1 MGTIPIPENEN
12 QRLKVLRGYGLLDSL
27 TEAEFDRITEL
38 ASIVCDVP
46 ISLVSLIDEK
56 RQWFKSEHGLGVK
69 ETPRELAF
77 CGHAIMGEGVF
88 EVQDALKDERFE
100 KNELVTGYPH
110 IRFYAGQPLIDPNG
124 FALGTLCVI
133 DKKPKQLTAAQKKAL
148 ELMSQQV
155 MVLITERRQK
165 QELESFEKLFQL
177 SNDLI
182 CIANQEGFFIKVNP
196 SFEKLLGWDTQ
207 WLLKTSY
214 FDLIHPDDIQPTKE
228 ALAKLA
234 NGQTTITLQHRA
246 KTADGGY
253 RMVEWTAAPEPL
265 TGEVFAIG
273 RDVTALMAKEHQ
285 LAASEERLRVFFENS
300 QGLMCT
306 HDLAGNFLSVN
317 TAGATI
323 LGYSTEELLSR
334 SLFDIIPKERHPY
347 LNGYLAEIKE
357 KGKSTG
363 QLITRHKNGSTL
375 IWMYNNVLESS
386 QGPGHEYV
394 IGNAIDIT
402 EKYYLENDLRRT
414 KQMLEQT
421 NKVARVGGWEADIV
435 KQKVYWTAVTKELH
449 GVAEDFE
456 PDLTNMSGFY
466 KEGESR
472 FKIKKALHQIITHGI
487 PLNLE
492 LQVVHQ
498 NGYETWVRVMANA
511 EFENGVCKRVF
522 GSFQDIDERK
532 RAELALA
539 ASRKLLNDVL
549 QAASGVSII
558 ATDKQGLITVFN
570 TGAENLLGYTADEM
584 VGKQTPAII
593 HLEEEVVLRGK
604 QLTEELGRTV
614 QGFNVF
620 NARLDTQITEEG
632 EWTFITKSG
641 QRRIVS
647 LVVTA
652 IRNTENNMTGYL
664 GIATDI
670 TERKNIETALFTE
683 KARLSAFVEHAP
695 AAVAMLDKNMV
706 FIAASNRWVEDYEL
720 AGRQI
725 AGVSYYDMFPHVSEK
740 RKARHQRVL
749 QGAVEKM
756 EIDHYSN
763 EKTGKKIYINW
774 EMRPWYQFDGEI
786 GGIMISTQDITNII
800 SQQEELKAAKLL
812 AEQASMAKSEFLANM
827 SHEIRT
833 PLNGVIGFTDL
844 VLKTKLNETQ
854 QQYLTIVNHSANAL
868 LGIIND
874 ILDFSKIEAGKLE
887 LDIEKSDLYEMC
899 CQATDII
906 TYQVQTK
913 GLEMLLNIAPDL
925 PRHIWVDHV
934 RLKQI
939 IINLL
944 GNAAKFTEKGEIEL
958 KIEALA
964 QKDDQTT
971 IRFAVRDTGIGIKT
985 EKQSKIFEA
994 FSQEDGSTTKKYGG
1008 TGLGLTISNRL
1019 LGLMGSKLQLI
1030 SEPGRGSTFYFDV
1043 DVKAE
1048 QGDTIDWGNIEH
1060 IKNVLIVDDN
1070 DNNRLI
1076 LEQMLLLKN
1085 IHTVS
1090 AKNGFEALQFLAE
1103 GAKFDVILMDYHMPF
1118 MDGLETIKKIRGAFY
1133 QSSIDQPIMLLHSS
1147 SDDGTIIKTCDDLQV
1162 SHRLVKPIKMQ
1173 DLYNALSSLFVKV
1186 KPAMPDSV
1194 TNNAEMITTD
1204 PITVLVA
1211 EDNMVNMLLVKTFV
1225 ERIAP
1230 NAIILEAKNGL
1241 EAVAYC
1247 TNTWPNLVFMD
1258 VQMPEMNGYDATSK
1272 IRAMETSGHLP
1283 IIALTA
1289 GTVKGEREKCLAVGM
1304 DDFVVKPVV
1313 EDTIALVLRKWIG
1326 NGAEVAVVANEAAN
1340 GSEEAHYDLN
1350 KIKAFFGEDEEVVTS
1365 FVAIVKEEL
1374 VASKQALQTGFDNKD
1389 LAALKAS
1396 GHKLYGTAATAGMQ
1410 VLSQIAHDLEHAPTF
1425 VEDEM
1430 AKLLTTAKAEIALV
1444 LGLMNK

>member
-1 MGTIPIPENEN
+1 MATIPIPENEN
-12 QRLKVLRGYGLLDSL
+12 QRLKALKGYGLLDTL
-27 TEAEFDRITEL
+27 TEAEFDRVTQL

-46 ISLVSLIDEK
+46 IALVSLIDEN
-56 RQWFKSEHGLGVK
+56 RQWFKSEYGLGVK

-77 CGHAIMGEGVF
+77 CGYAIMGESVF
-88 EVQDALKDERFE
+88 EVEDALKDERFE
-100 KNELVTGYPH
+100 KNDLVTGYPH

-133 DKKPKQLTAAQKKAL
+133 DRKPKQLTEAQKKVL
-148 ELMSQQV
+148 ELMSQQI
-155 MVLITERRQK
+155 MALITERRQK

-182 CIANQEGFFIKVNP
+182 CIAGQDGFFIKVNP
-196 SFEKLLGWDTQ
+196 SFEKMLGWDTQ
-207 WLLKTSY
+207 WLLNTSF
-214 FDLIHPDDIQPTKE
+214 FDLIHPNDLQLTKD
-228 ALAKLA
+228 ALAQLA
-234 NGQTTITLQHRA
+234 TGQNAVTLQHRV
-246 KTADGGY
+246 KIADGGY
-253 RMVEWTAAPEPL
+253 KLLEWTATPEPL
-265 TGEVFAIG
+265 TGEIFAIG
-273 RDVTALMAKEHQ
+273 RDITELMAKEHQ

-317 TAGATI
+317 SAGATI
-323 LGYSTEELLSR
+323 LGYTTTELLHK

-363 QLITRHKNGSTL
+363 QLITRHKNGATL
-375 IWMYNNVLESS
+375 IWMYNNVLENS
-386 QGPGHEYV
+386 QGPGNEYV

-421 NKVARVGGWEADIV
+421 NTVARVGGWEADIV

-449 GVAEDFE
+449 GVAQDFE
-456 PDLTNMSGFY
+456 PDLTNMIGFY

-472 FKIKKALHQIITHGI
+472 FKIKKALHQIITQGT

-492 LQVVHQ
+492 LQIVNQ
-498 NGYETWVRVMANA
+498 YGQETWVRAMANA
-511 EFENGVCKRVF
+511 EFENGVCKRIF

-539 ASRKLLNDVL
+539 ASRKLLNDVF

-570 TGAENLLGYTADEM
+570 TGAENLLGYSADEM

-604 QLTEELGRTV
+604 QLTEELGHAV
-614 QGFNVF
+614 EGFRVF
-620 NARLDTQITEEG
+620 VEKLETQVAEER
-632 EWTFITKSG
+632 EWTYLTKDG
-641 QRRIVS
+641 QKLIVS
-647 LVVTA
+647 LVATA
-652 IRNTENNMTGYL
+652 IRNTENTITGYL

-683 KARLSAFVEHAP
+683 KARLSAFVAHAP

-720 AGRQI
+720 EGRQI
-725 AGVSYYDMFPHVSEK
+725 TGVSYYEMFPNVSEK

-774 EMRPWYQFDGEI
+774 EMRPWYQFDGAI
-786 GGIMISTQDITNII
+786 GGIMISTQDITGII

-812 AEQASMAKSEFLANM
+812 AEQASVAKSEFLANM

-925 PRHIWVDHV
+925 PRFIWVDHV

-964 QKDDQTT
+964 QNGDQTT
-971 IRFAVRDTGIGIKT
+971 IRFAVRDTGIGIKR

-1030 SEPGRGSTFYFDV
+1030 SAPGRGSTFYFEV
-1043 DVKAE
+1043 AVKTE
-1048 QGDTIDWGNIEH
+1048 QGDTIDWENIEQ

-1103 GAKFDVILMDYHMPF
+1103 GTKFDVILMDYHMPF
-1118 MDGLETIKKIRGAFY
+1118 MDGLETIRKIRQSFY
-1133 QSSIDQPIMLLHSS
+1133 STSLEQPIMLLHSS
-1147 SDDGTIIKTCDDLQV
+1147 SDDGRIIKACDDLQV

-1173 DLYNALSSLFVKV
+1173 DLYNALSSLFIKA
-1186 KPAMPDSV
+1186 KETIPNTV
-1194 TNNAEMITTD
+1194 TNNAEMMTTD

-1230 NAIILEAKNGL
+1230 NALILEAKNGL

-1247 TNTWPNLVFMD
+1247 ESSWPNLVFMD
-1258 VQMPEMNGYDATSK
+1258 VQMPEMNGYDATGK
-1272 IRAMETSGHLP
+1272 IRAMEKTGHLP

-1289 GTVKGEREKCLAVGM
+1289 GTVKGEREKCLAAGM

-1313 EDTIALVLRKWIG
+1313 EDTIALVLKKWLTTG
-1326 NGAEVAVVANEAAN
+1326 NAAGVFADEAAS
-1340 GSEEAHYDLN
+1340 GGEDLHYDLG
-1350 KIKAFFGEDEEVVTS
+1350 KIKAFFGDDEEVVNS
-1365 FVAIVKEEL
+1365 FVALVKEEL
-1374 VASKQALQTGFDNKD
+1374 AASNVALQTGFDNKD
-1389 LAALKAS
+1389 VAALKAA

-1410 VLSQIAHDLEHAPTF
+1410 VLSQIAHDFEYSESF
-1425 VEDEM
+1425 IQEDM
-1430 AKLLTTAKAEIALV
+1430 AKLLSTAKAEIALV
-1444 LGLMNK
+1444 LVLMDK